1 MSVQG
6 KGRFAM
12 PTQDSIFRPTVEALF
27 KLFSNALLE
36 KFNQPGHSSI
46 SRDEVEAILAYFQAG
61 SPELDAYYERLF
73 GAYDR
78 LNSALAMNRMRSDE
92 FNRLIV
98 ESFEDRLTDRAAPK
112 DGKIP
117 TDRIPRETL
126 PAMFHVLRQILGA
139 EFTEKSATICREAR
153 HAIQERDG
161 PAFSWEVFFLDPAMV
176 QVQQRAIARF
186 IVYFREDFEK
196 KKKWLVRSL
205 NYNASESDLRGGLAS
220 SYLFTEG
227 KLKILLYAMIRR
239 VDAGSMTAA
248 ERAILVKNI
257 GEERIKTIERV
268 KMDVKLLDDNRL
280 F

>member
-1 MSVQG
+1 
-6 KGRFAM
+6 M
-12 PTQDSIFRPTVEALF
+12 PIQDSIYQPTVEALF

-36 KFNQPGHSSI
+36 KFNQPGHDSLH
-46 SRDEVEAILAYFQAG
+46 RDEVEAILAYFQAG
-61 SPELDAYYERLF
+61 SPELEAYYERLF

-98 ESFEDRLTDRAAPK
+98 ESFEDRLSDRAAPK

-117 TDRIPRETL
+117 ADRIPRETL
-126 PAMFHVLRQILGA
+126 PAMFHVMRQVLGA
-139 EFTEKSATICREAR
+139 EFIEKSATTCREVR
-153 HAIQERDG
+153 HAIQDRDG
-161 PAFSWEVFFLDPAMV
+161 PAFSWEAFFLDPMMI
-176 QVQQRAIARF
+176 QVQQRTLARF

-196 KKKWLVRSL
+196 KKKWMVRAL
-205 NYNASESDLRGGLAS
+205 NYNASDADLRGGLAS
-220 SYLFTEG
+220 SYLFAEG
-227 KLKILLYAMIRR
+227 KLKLLLYAMIRR
-239 VDAGSMTAA
+239 VDAGAMTAA
-248 ERAILVKNI
+248 DRAVLAKNI